1 MNIKQNGGE
10 KGVAIGQFSE
20 VSSITCIT
28 SNSKPIS
35 ILQILEIGYT
45 SLN

>member
-10 KGVAIGQFSE
+10 KGFAIGQFSE
-20 VSSITCIT
+20 VALLLTLKT
-28 SNSKPIS
+28 IS
-35 ILQILEIGYT
+35 ILQILEVGYT

>member
-20 VSSITCIT
+20 VALLALLLTQNQYLYCRFW
-28 SNSKPIS
+28 KLD
-35 ILQILEIGYT
+35 ILL
-45 SLN
+45 